1 MIFSPNGAALI
12 FTVACSNL
20 FRSAPLG
27 LFVLEIPKP
36 RALPWADLW
45 LARWAGTQTELH
57 SNAAY
62 WAASNL
68 SDTHTV
74 DDSITTVILRAIL
87 IDRAIL
93 ICGQFPGITANR
105 NAAVLNLKYS
115 ESPRS
120 MRTAR
125 SYRRQSRRC
134 EPFERMRW

>member
-57 SNAAY
+57 SNATY
-62 WAASNL
+62 WAASEESSEGDL
-68 SDTHTV
+68 LTQ
-74 DDSITTVILRAIL
+74 R
-87 IDRAIL
+87 
-93 ICGQFPGITANR
+93 R
-105 NAAVLNLKYS
+105 NGRVAYLKGC
-115 ESPRS
+115 RKHL
-120 MRTAR
+120 
-125 SYRRQSRRC
+125 
-134 EPFERMRW
+134 